1 MSPKNLLRAR
11 TPPRGAA
18 LICPRPPPNVCG
30 RPQMPSS
37 PAVDR
42 RREVWLTAQLVGA
55 LFAHA
60 EDLGDLNDS
69 KELSPR
75 HSPQYP

>member
-1 MSPKNLLRAR
+1 
-11 TPPRGAA
+11 
-18 LICPRPPPNVCG
+18 
-30 RPQMPSS
+30 MPSS